1 MFNLKILWIIS
12 SIGSYK
18 YYGSCRYKHNR
29 HEIPSN
35 ADQYLN
41 RMHEDDDSKK
51 AVEKARREAI
61 KNRPLHRN
69 IKYPAFMNI
78 SRDEAI
84 KKLKQ
89 LKGCGQLIFCPSS
102 RGLNYLA
109 TTWKMADN
117 PDIFVNYVIQEK
129 DKPNPYAV
137 GTKLIIDKE
146 IYDDLDE
153 IFTHHKP
160 RLNELVSTMIQ
171 HKNFRYGTENDI
183 KEMLQDE
190 INVNHRTCYALSY
203 SYDRPGHFL
212 LSYITASNSRHKS
225 SSSQK
230 VQREYI
236 GLTYTGYTFRNN
248 YFDDPVKLIN
258 WWKQN
263 FKKNHPK
270 YAKHEK
276 LMKQR
281 AGQNP
286 HLVLV

>member
-1 MFNLKILWIIS
+1 M
-12 SIGSYK
+12 
-18 YYGSCRYKHNR
+18 
-29 HEIPSN
+29 
-35 ADQYLN
+35 
-41 RMHEDDDSKK
+41 
-51 AVEKARREAI
+51 
-61 KNRPLHRN
+61 
-69 IKYPAFMNI
+69 
-78 SRDEAI
+78 
-84 KKLKQ
+84 
-89 LKGCGQLIFCPSS
+89 
-102 RGLNYLA
+102 
-109 TTWKMADN
+109 TDN
-117 PDIFVNYVIQEK
+117 PDIFVNYVIQKK
-129 DKPNPYAV
+129 DKLNPHAV

-146 IYDDLDE
+146 VYDDLDE

-171 HKNFRYGTENDI
+171 HKNFRYGTQNDI

-258 WWKQN
+258 
-263 FKKNHPK
+263 
-270 YAKHEK
+270 
-276 LMKQR
+276 
-281 AGQNP
+281 
-286 HLVLV
+286 